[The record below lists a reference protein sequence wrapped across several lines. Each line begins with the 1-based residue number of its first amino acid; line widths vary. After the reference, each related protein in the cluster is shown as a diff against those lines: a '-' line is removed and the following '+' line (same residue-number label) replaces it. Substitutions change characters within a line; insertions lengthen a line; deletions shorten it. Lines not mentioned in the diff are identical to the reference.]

1 MLKTGVPFDE
11 ELIVINAKPS
21 FLKQHPAAVKAF
33 LSDMSDVTKYLAEN
47 QGRQAGVAG
56 CEGLVAMPPDIYMNV
71 KPYATDIKL
80 RPNMENMVKQQEVL
94 QSEGFV
100 EKKVDL
106 GSFVDTSYLPQ

>member
-1 MLKTGVPFDE
+1 MKNSLSST
-11 ELIVINAKPS
+11 PS
-21 FLKQHPAAVKAF
+21 RPFLKQHPAAVKAF
-33 LSDMSDVTKYLAEN
+33 LSDLSDVTKYLAEN
-47 QGRQAGVAG
+47 QKEGRQALLDAK
-56 CEGLVAMPPDIYMNV
+56 LVAMPPDIYMNV
-71 KPYATDIKL
+71 KPYVTDIKL